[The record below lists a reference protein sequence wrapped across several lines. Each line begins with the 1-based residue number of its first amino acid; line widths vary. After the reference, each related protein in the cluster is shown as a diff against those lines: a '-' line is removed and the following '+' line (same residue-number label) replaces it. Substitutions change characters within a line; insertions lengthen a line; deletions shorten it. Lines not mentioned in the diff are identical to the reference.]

1 MKTML
6 VGMMIAIFF
15 IAGNDIKAQDLVMA
29 SGVDKIIEN
38 SSAAADNKRNFEFY
52 AFSQQENLKKYDN
65 QTIDEHFLG
74 LDIAKKSELLNDVY
88 KIKTPISP
96 GNPTMKTSIRKP
108 LVFTSVKKIERQ
120 LRKEVNKNMIS
131 TESAAKLFNKVLD
144 IAISIVNDHTEE
156 FEKEI
161 KISNTPENLLELFS
175 QRVQLKYI
183 D

>member
-1 MKTML
+1 MKTIL
-6 VGMMIAIFF
+6 IGMMVAVFF
-15 IAGNDIKAQDLVMA
+15 IAENDVKAQDLVMA
-29 SGVDKIIEN
+29 SGVEKIIEN
-38 SSAAADNKRNFEFY
+38 GPVAADKKRIFEFY
-52 AFSQQENLKKYDN
+52 AFSQQENLKKYDI

-74 LDIAKKSELLNDVY
+74 SDIAKKIELLNDVY
-88 KIKTPISP
+88 TVKTPISP

-108 LVFTSVKKIERQ
+108 LVYTSVKKIERQ
-120 LRKEVNKNMIS
+120 LRKDVNKNTVS
-131 TESAAKLFNKVLD
+131 VESAAKLFDKVLD

-161 KISNTPENLLELFS
+161 KLSGTPESLLELFS